1 MTAVAK
7 GDRVRLV
14 RTTETRTRLQPGTE
28 GVVISVDAVGTVH
41 VAWDDGS
48 TLGMVQAAG
57 DRFEVITERGG
68 R

>member
-1 MTAVAK
+1 VTVAAK

-28 GVVISVDAVGTVH
+28 GTVIGVDAIGTVH

-48 TLGMVQAAG
+48 TLGLVEEEW
-57 DRFEVITERGG
+57 DRFEVISEGSG
-68 R
+68 Q